1 MDARSNPVP
10 RPPSRS
16 VRWTS
21 FVGSA
26 GRGRVIRGLHEEG
39 NPEHRVRVEHNK
51 HTLLIHISGEDGTGW
66 TTLAIDRKS
75 RQWAIAQRMSQ
86 RGAAECA
93 YGLLYESRGTQ
104 GAS

>member
-16 VRWTS
+16 ARWTS
-21 FVGSA
+21 FVGSP
-26 GRGRVIRGLHEEG
+26 GRGRAIRGLHEEG
-39 NPEHRVRVEHNK
+39 NPAHRVRVEHNK
-51 HTLLIHISGEDGTGW
+51 YTLLIHISGEDGAGW

-86 RGAAECA
+86 RAAAERA
-93 YGLLYESRGTQ
+93 HGLLYEPRRAP